1 MFCVKCGSQ
10 LELNQNFCN
19 KCGSPITLT
28 TEQKEPIYTSNPIK
42 ETNKSK
48 KSSGKKNDILYCLGY
63 WFVNWVLIS
72 TKEGIVYSLSYTFVP
87 FIILLIS
94 TGIPNKAL
102 RRIVL
107 FFISAFF
114 FIITIAKL
122 QDMSY

>member
-1 MFCVKCGSQ
+1 MFCINCGAK
-10 LELNQNFCN
+10 LETNQSFCN
-19 KCGSPITLT
+19 KCGSPIKLT
-28 TEQKEPIYTSNPIK
+28 KDKEEPVYSSNPIK
-42 ETNKSK
+42 ETNTTP

-63 WFVNWVLIS
+63 WFVNWVLMS
-72 TKEGIVYSLSYTFVP
+72 SKEGIVYSLGFTFVP

-107 FFISAFF
+107 LFISAFF
-114 FIITIAKL
+114 FIITIAEL